1 MQKWI
6 LIVVAVLVFGSG
18 GWYFVNALL
27 TAREAGKEE
36 SQPTFE
42 VALRTISENIE
53 ANGIVEP
60 KTSVEVRSE
69 ISGRIEKIYVTEGDF
84 VERGQV
90 LVELD
95 RMRLIN
101 DVREAE
107 RNLESARLRMNRSRR
122 DFIRLESL
130 KGRDFARESEFEDA
144 QTEYELANIEME
156 VRQTRLETAQE
167 NLDQATIL
175 APQSGVLSEVDITE
189 GQVIVGATSVNQGTV
204 LMKVNDMAELIVK
217 ANINE
222 VDVMRID
229 PDVPVRIRFD
239 SIPDLTI
246 RGTIT
251 EISRFGRS
259 ENNIRVFP
267 VEVTFPAEDPRLRS
281 GITANLI
288 FPIARAEN
296 VPSVILSA
304 VFRVQGQTVLVVRE
318 ESGEFE
324 MREVVTGLSDNR
336 FVEIKEG
343 VEPGE
348 VISLRRPPGMER
360 VMGQV
365 RGRR

>member
-1 MQKWI
+1 MS
-6 LIVVAVLVFGSG
+6 A
-18 GWYFVNALL
+18 YL
-27 TAREAGKEE
+27 TAREAAQGDGP
-36 SQPTFE
+36 PTFE
-42 VALRTISENIE
+42 VVTRTITENIE
-53 ANGIVEP
+53 ANGVVEP

-69 ISGRIEKIYVTEGDF
+69 ISGRIEKIYVEEGDS

-90 LVELD
+90 LLELD
-95 RMRLIN
+95 RKRLLN
-101 DVREAE
+101 DLREAE
-107 RNLESARLRMNRSRR
+107 RNLESARLRKDRSLR
-122 DFIRLESL
+122 DFNRLESL
-130 KGRDFARESEFEDA
+130 QGRDFARQSEYENA
-144 QTEYELANIEME
+144 KTEYELALIEME

-175 APQSGVLSEVDITE
+175 APQSGVLSEVDISE
-189 GQVIVGATSVNQGTV
+189 GEVIVGATSVNQGTV
-204 LMKVNDMAELIVK
+204 LMRVNDMAELVVK

-229 PDVPVRIRFD
+229 PNVPVRIRFD

-246 RGTIT
+246 QGEIT

-267 VEVTFPAEDPRLRS
+267 VEVTFPGEDPRLRS

-288 FPIARAEN
+288 FPINRVED
-296 VPSVILSA
+296 VPAVIMSA
-304 VFRVQGQTVLVVRE
+304 VFRIQGKTVLVVDDG
-318 ESGEFE
+318 SGNFE

-336 FVEIKEG
+336 FVEIREG

-348 VISLRRPPGMER
+348 RVSLRRPQGMER
-360 VMGQV
+360 IAGEV